1 MKLTCMHRLEIK
13 RMILLNHT
21 IILIGRWVR
30 SLSDPFLKQHAWRCL
45 SQLACQR
52 PCTFHPWLRYGKQE
66 PVLIHLLEVKQDKWP
81 GQSLQ
86 ACTVKEKKKREE
98 CVICSFTS
106 FKMLP
111 VFSFFQLRQSVFQ
124 FCQKELAPKAQEID
138 KTNTFADMK
147 VIFEIYISCWFC
159 VILVQVVD
167 VSER

>member
-1 MKLTCMHRLEIK
+1 M
-13 RMILLNHT
+13 
-21 IILIGRWVR
+21 
-30 SLSDPFLKQHAWRCL
+30 
-45 SQLACQR
+45 
-52 PCTFHPWLRYGKQE
+52 
-66 PVLIHLLEVKQDKWP
+66 
-81 GQSLQ
+81 
-86 ACTVKEKKKREE
+86 
-98 CVICSFTS
+98 ICSFTC

-167 VSER
+167 VY